1 MEIAPRVTFIQNWLL
16 SVALPVTRYHVKY
29 TSVRSKCTQLCGLV
43 AAVVTVESV
52 SCDRQF
58 FLTFSKSSAFSLLIN
73 AFIFDA
79 KKINSTCIDSSS
91 SNFCLSFFSPVGLRT
106 ESSARQMIRSLQS
119 LDGGFQADIPPS
131 V

>member
-16 SVALPVTRYHVKY
+16 SVALPVTSYHVKY
-29 TSVRSKCTQLCGLV
+29 TSVRFKCTQLCRLV
-43 AAVVTVESV
+43 AAVGTVDSV
-52 SCDRQF
+52 SCDHQL
-58 FLTFSKSSAFSLLIN
+58 FLKFSKSSAFSLLIN
-73 AFIFDA
+73 AFIFDT

-106 ESSARQMIRSLQS
+106 ESSAHQMIRSLQS
-119 LDGGFQADIPPS
+119 LNGGFQADIPPS